1 MIFFLKTNFEKK
13 IERNPFFISIRMK
26 IRVLL
31 NRSRKIE
38 EKPVCI
44 AQRYRNGCFNQNLF
58 GRSKRKNM
66 TVKWSWVW
74 FSAPDSVSK
83 FQRME
88 HVLHTSLR
96 CNNAQ
101 FTMQLYFTW
110 VGLLCYLQARNITE
124 GIYKFTFENALF
136 FEYHAVISGD
146 HLYLSG
152 RKQRWKKN
160 KQKKNEQTYT
170 WTFPVVIYLK

>member
-1 MIFFLKTNFEKK
+1 MTCILHVKLK
-13 IERNPFFISIRMK
+13 RN
-26 IRVLL
+26 
-31 NRSRKIE
+31 
-38 EKPVCI
+38 KPVYYTEV
-44 AQRYRNGCFNQNLF
+44 QEREQCFNQNLF

-74 FSAPDSVSK
+74 FSAPDSASK

-110 VGLLCYLQARNITE
+110 VGLPCYLQARNITE

-152 RKQRWKKN
+152 RKQRKSNRRTRERILSLFIWN
-160 KQKKNEQTYT
+160 N
-170 WTFPVVIYLK
+170 